1 MALSVRLP
9 IRLNCDNQTTLLTC
23 STDLKKDQNLGQE
36 GCQDFVQ
43 HYLIQQHHNVAS
55 ANESVNSNDIVNENM
70 ENKNKVKPKLKM
82 KLESSH
88 NSFDNILSLVYHY
101 LTVK

>member
-9 IRLNCDNQTTLLTC
+9 VRHNCDNQTPLLTC
-23 STDLKKDQNLGQE
+23 STDWKKDQNLGQE
-36 GCQDFVQ
+36 GYQDFVQ